1 MNYLLKNF
9 KEKHSI
15 LIILILIISM
25 IFDILWIKIYDLVP
39 AWDQGFHLSYLYKY
53 HYLIK
58 DCNLFDW
65 NWWKMF
71 WSVSD
76 NYRGPLTY
84 ILSGIFTQISQLSLN
99 NAILSNTLFNILNV
113 ITIYKISHKFFSRE
127 IGLWASF
134 FYSFNAYIFNLRN
147 DYLIDLSQLSFLYLN
162 YLLLS
167 NWYFSKSNNFLLKIF
182 SGISL
187 GFLFL
192 VKPTGIFYLIL
203 PLLLIFIKKL

>member
-1 MNYLLKNF
+1 MGSRLSF
-9 KEKHSI
+9 KLSI
-15 LIILILIISM
+15 QISL
-25 IFDILWIKIYDLVP
+25 FD
-39 AWDQGFHLSYLYKY
+39 
-53 HYLIK
+53 K
-58 DCNLFDW
+58 DCNLFDL

-167 NWYFSKSNNFLLKIF
+167 NWYFSKSNN
-182 SGISL
+182 
-187 GFLFL
+187 
-192 VKPTGIFYLIL
+192 YY
-203 PLLLIFIKKL
+203 